1 MKKALLVLALVGFT
15 GSAFANDAHKAKSAV
30 PAVENSATP
39 SEDTMNESES
49 APKEEAMQNAA
60 AKGKAHH
67 KAHAKKGKHGKM
79 KKSVEETES
88 H

>member
-15 GSAFANDAHKAKSAV
+15 GSAFANDAHKVKSAA
-30 PAVENSATP
+30 PAVENAATP
-39 SEDTMNESES
+39 SEDTMNETEN

-67 KAHAKKGKHGKM
+67 KSHGKKGKHGKM

-88 H
+88 N